1 MKNITVNFSIL
12 EGKLEAEILISK
24 SMSKI
29 PLSELLAESAKVIQQ
44 VMAGQ
49 SLSSLLPMVDDNHRG
64 GVQALS
70 FFGLRHWS
78 RGLALSEQLL
88 SKKAPNPLFK
98 SLLVLSLVLLSAED
112 FLALDQEGATE
123 VPTDMPSYDAFTL
136 VNEAVKATTLN
147 KKTAAFRGLINACL
161 RRYQRETKELLSK
174 VWQQEEVRYNF
185 PQWWID
191 ALRKAYPEQ
200 YPDLLKAANQ
210 PAALCLRVNRRQTT
224 MADFKQALSDAAIES
239 VQLDEDALM
248 LTQTVAVLQIP
259 GFTEG
264 HFSVQ
269 DLAAQQAIKMLPLQ
283 NGLRVLDACAAPGGK
298 TSHMLEHY
306 DLDMTI
312 LDIDE
317 RRLQRVHENLE
328 RLQLTKAH
336 YPDNDA
342 YQIRS
347 LAADAADISAW
358 YEGQPYDV
366 IMADVPCTAA
376 GIVRRHPDIKWL
388 RRPEDVTNTSD
399 LQREIVQALWETL
412 KPGGYLLYITC
423 SIFPAEGEQQAS
435 YLAEHLAGAQRLP
448 ALGQMLP
455 LADDK
460 GMIKHDGFFY
470 ALFKKAD

>member
-49 SLSSLLPMVDDNHRG
+49 SLSSLLPMVNDNHRG

-161 RRYQRETKELLSK
+161 RRYQRETKEL
-174 VWQQEEVRYNF
+174 
-185 PQWWID
+185 
-191 ALRKAYPEQ
+191 

-210 PAALCLRVNRRQTT
+210 SAALCLRVNRRQTT
-224 MADFKQALSDAAIES
+224 MADFKRALSDAAIES

-248 LTQTVAVLQIP
+248 LTQTVAVPQIP

>member
-1 MKNITVNFSIL
+1 
-12 EGKLEAEILISK
+12 
-24 SMSKI
+24 MSKI
-29 PLSELLAESAKVIQQ
+29 PLSKLLTESAQVIQQ

-49 SLSSLLPMVDDNHRG
+49 SLSSLLPMVDDRYRG

-78 RGLALSEQLL
+78 RGRALSELLL
-88 SKKAPNPLFK
+88 SKKAPNPLFN

-112 FLALDQEGATE
+112 FLGLDQEGTTE
-123 VPTDMPSYDAFTL
+123 IPADMPSYDAFTL

-147 KKTAAFRGLINACL
+147 KKTVAFRGLLNACL
-161 RRYQRETKELLSK
+161 RRYQRESNELLRQ

-191 ALRKAYPEQ
+191 ALRRTYPMQ
-200 YPDLLKAANQ
+200 YETLLKAANQ
-210 PAALCLRVNRRQTT
+210 PAALCLRVNRRQGSI
-224 MADFKQALSDAAIES
+224 AEFKQILSEAGIEA
-239 VQLDEDALM
+239 VQLDDDAIVLP
-248 LTQTVAVLQIP
+248 QAVPVPQIP
-259 GFTEG
+259 GFVEG
-264 HFSVQ
+264 RFSVQ

-283 NGLRVLDACAAPGGK
+283 HGLRVLDACAAPGGK

-328 RLQLTKAH
+328 RLGLSKKSHQN
-336 YPDNDA
+336 NDS
-342 YQIRS
+342 YQIHS
-347 LAADAADISAW
+347 LAADAADVSAW
-358 YEGQPYDV
+358 YDGQPFDV

-388 RRPEDVTNTSD
+388 RRPEDVSNTSE
-399 LQREIVQALWETL
+399 LQRAIVQALWTTL
-412 KPGGYLLYITC
+412 KPGGHLLYITC
-423 SIFPAEGEQQAS
+423 SIFPEEGEQQAT
-435 YLAEHLAGAQRLP
+435 YLAEHLVGAERLP
-448 ALGQMLP
+448 ALGQMLALP
-455 LADDK
+455 DDQGK
-460 GMIKHDGFFY
+460 IKHDGFFY